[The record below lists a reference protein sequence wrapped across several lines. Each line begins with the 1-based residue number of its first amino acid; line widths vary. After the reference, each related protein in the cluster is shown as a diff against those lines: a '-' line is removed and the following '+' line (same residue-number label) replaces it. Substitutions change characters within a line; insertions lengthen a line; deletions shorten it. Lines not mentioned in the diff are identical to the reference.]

1 MTMKCKEVRRLL
13 VAYLDGEL
21 VPSEQ
26 EAIREHLVKCA
37 SCREE
42 LAEVAAARDQVGV
55 ALQAAA
61 DGVAPSPQAWDRL
74 QARLAQEAP
83 PKAWHK
89 RLVPSVQ
96 RPKIIKKGSDL
107 WMRRRAVVTTG
118 LALLI
123 AVCVVALVPPI
134 RAQVGGTL
142 ATWFHFKWRGAEVEI
157 GGPSLGFTPIKPS
170 YLPEGLDQ
178 QGGVTTMNGQL
189 LLSFFG
195 QDDQFLIIT
204 EGKALDR
211 RLPAGREVMVNGRKA
226 VLLTG
231 QSGTVEGVIPPWER
245 LPRRPSVNK
254 EEIQLPPACLE
265 ALAPQ
270 PGMEPA
276 PKELPPECE
285 EILEE
290 LGGVIVEEDADGVLH
305 AYKVEPVPV
314 RVGKPEMEYENA
326 TKLIW
331 YIDNT
336 KIELLSNLSS
346 EEEILKVAAS
356 MKPEGSRST
365 QAQGVGTAL
374 QVASV
379 MAYPNP
385 VSVDADA
392 VHFVVEGQGIESI
405 KVEIYNL
412 NGGLVY
418 DSGFVGGNGLAW
430 HLQDMDGEV
439 VANGTYLY
447 VVTTRGYN
455 GELIQSEVQKLVV
468 LR

>member
-1 MTMKCKEVRRLL
+1 MTMKCKDVRRLL

-21 VPSEQ
+21 APKEQ
-26 EAIREHLVKCA
+26 EAVRDHLAECT

-42 LAEVAAARDQVGV
+42 LAALASTREQIGAG
-55 ALQAAA
+55 LQAAA
-61 DGVAPSPQAWDRL
+61 DEVAPSPRAWARL
-74 QARLAQEAP
+74 QARLAQEVSL
-83 PKAWHK
+83 KAGHK
-89 RLVPSVQ
+89 RLVPPVQ

-107 WMRRRAVVTTG
+107 WMRRRVAFTTG

-123 AVCVVALVPPI
+123 AISVVAFVPPI
-134 RAQVGGTL
+134 RAQVGGAL
-142 ATWFHFKWRGAEVEI
+142 ATWFHFGWKGAEVEI
-157 GGPSLGFTPIKPS
+157 GGSSPDFTPIEPS
-170 YLPEGLDQ
+170 YLPESLDQ
-178 QGGVTTMNGQL
+178 QGGTAMWGDKL

-195 QDDQFLIIT
+195 QDDQFLVLT
-204 EGKALDR
+204 ESKALDR
-211 RLPAGREVMVNGRKA
+211 RLPPGQKVTVNGRKA

-245 LPRRPSVNK
+245 PLRMPESKV
-254 EEIQLPPACLE
+254 EEIQLPPECLE

-285 EILEE
+285 EILDKIG
-290 LGGVIVEEDADGVLH
+290 GGVTVEKDANGVLH
-305 AYKVEPVPV
+305 AYRMEPI
-314 RVGKPEMEYENA
+314 RMSKPEMKYDNA

-336 KIELLSNLSS
+336 RIELLSNLPQ
-346 EEEILKVAAS
+346 EEILKVASS
-356 MKPEGSRST
+356 MRSGGS
-365 QAQGVGTAL
+365 QVAAQGTRVL

-379 MAYPNP
+379 TAYPNP
-385 VSVDADA
+385 VSVNAGA

-405 KVEIYNL
+405 KVEIYDL
-412 NGGLVY
+412 KGTPVY
-418 DSGFVGGNGLAW
+418 DSGLVGGNELAW
-430 HLQDMDGEV
+430 HLQDMNGDI

-447 VVTTRGYN
+447 VVTTQGYN
-455 GELIQSEVQKLVV
+455 GELIRSEVQKLVV